1 MTPVAL
7 RHAWRCAVCDA
18 HGTGTA
24 IAVDKAAE
32 KHVKTAK
39 HAVLTWAEPN
49 RKGDKA

>member
-32 KHVKTAK
+32 KHVKTHR
-39 HAVLTWAEPN
+39 HATYSWSEP
-49 RKGDKA
+49 KGGKA